1 MNTSSVLIVG
11 AGAMGFA
18 LGYHLSLAEAD
29 ITFLVRP
36 GRSAAFASP
45 QQLYCYDD
53 ASLKTF
59 TGYSIVENVA
69 ELAQKRFQFVIV
81 TLDGHTS
88 RMAEG
93 TAMLRSLGDA
103 IRASNATV
111 IAGDFGLDLREHYL
125 KTMRIPEDRLL
136 SGFLFMLSHQTRAN
150 LPVHAPTNPALVAQ
164 ASVCY
169 KHPANKI
176 GFQII
181 TRHSTAARE
190 FAALYNHC
198 GVSRC
203 GQMSPVLVNTAG
215 KAVFAVYAACEIA
228 GWPDT
233 FATVVANKEL
243 WRLACRA
250 QREIMALPRHGWLG
264 KLMALIMGPRVTA
277 NMHLK
282 MEREMLPLDYQAFN
296 HFHHGGKVR
305 SQDVALLHDCLAEGQ
320 RHGQPMTALSALLAK
335 RSAYETASTAGTMG

>member
-1 MNTSSVLIVG
+1 MSTPSVLIVG
-11 AGAMGFA
+11 AGAAGLA
-18 LGYHLSLAEAD
+18 VGYHLSLAGAD

-59 TGYSIVENVA
+59 AGYSIVEQVA
-69 ELAQKRFQFVIV
+69 ELVEQRFQFVIV

-88 RMAEG
+88 RTAEG
-93 TAMLRSLGDA
+93 TAMLRDLGDA
-103 IRASNATV
+103 IRTSDATV
-111 IAGDFGLDLREHYL
+111 IMGDFGLGLREHYL
-125 KTMRIPEDRLL
+125 ETMRLPAERLL

-169 KHPANKI
+169 KHPASKI
-176 GFQII
+176 GFQIV
-181 TRHSTAARE
+181 TRHSAAARE
-190 FAALYNHC
+190 FVALYNRC

-203 GQMSPVLVNTAG
+203 GQMSPVLVNTVG
-215 KAVFAVYAACEIA
+215 KAVFAVYAACELA
-228 GWPDT
+228 GWPDH

-250 QREIMALPRHGWLG
+250 QSEIIALPRHGWQG

-277 NMHLK
+277 NIHLRI
-282 MEREMLPLDYQAFN
+282 EREMLPLDAQAFN
-296 HFHHGGKVR
+296 RFHHGGKVR
-305 SQDVALLHDCLAEGQ
+305 AQDVALLRDCLAEGQ
-320 RHGQPMTALSALLAK
+320 RHGQPMAALSALLARLAAHEAASQARTK
-335 RSAYETASTAGTMG
+335 R